1 MPDTQPDATAHESYG
16 SISFS
21 PIHGQARP
29 MFGSPL
35 KHTDYIRVLIH
46 TAELTRS
53 LSQDHVFSKNQIFVG
68 YMTHAQMA
76 EAFLSPNRGG
86 SVPITIEYVTG
97 DEHLRD
103 YPPERPSR
111 NMFNTDVSDTLNRII
126 QECDN
131 LAEASK
137 GPAKRKAQ
145 GISNSLRNALPFIRD
160 RMEDFL
166 DQTTDDAKRDVEYF
180 IAEQIRQA
188 GLAQSLTLQQ
198 HEITALP
205 DPNDATSA

>member
-1 MPDTQPDATAHESYG
+1 MPDTQPDAIAHESYG

-21 PIHGQARP
+21 PIHGDARP

-53 LSQDHVFSKNQIFVG
+53 LSQDHVFSKNKIFVG

-86 SVPITIEYVTG
+86 SVPITIEYLTG
-97 DEHLRD
+97 DEHLRE

-111 NMFNTDVSDTLNRII
+111 NLFNTDVSDTLNRII
-126 QECDN
+126 EECDN
-131 LAEASK
+131 LAETSK

-145 GISNSLRNALPFIRD
+145 GISASLRNALPFIRD

-166 DQTTDDAKRDVEYF
+166 DQTAQDAKRDVEYF
-180 IAEQIRQA
+180 IAGQITQA
-188 GLAQSLTLQQ
+188 GLSQPPALQQ
-198 HEITALP
+198 PDIPALP
-205 DPNDATSA
+205 DTNDSTSV